1 MIVMVP
7 QQYFQL
13 SNCVGLAA
21 QLNRGNIIFASCR
34 SMSRASRFLFSLDA
48 VPQSWQ

>member
-1 MIVMVP
+1 MMVMVP

-21 QLNRGNIIFASCR
+21 QQDRGNIIFAR
-34 SMSRASRFLFSLDA
+34 YQSMNRASCFLFGLDA
-48 VPQSWQ
+48 VSQSWQ

>member
-1 MIVMVP
+1 MMVMVP

-13 SNCVGLAA
+13 SNCVGLAV
-21 QLNRGNIIFASCR
+21 QLNRGNIIFARCR
-34 SMSRASRFLFSLDA
+34 SMGCTSQFLFGLDT